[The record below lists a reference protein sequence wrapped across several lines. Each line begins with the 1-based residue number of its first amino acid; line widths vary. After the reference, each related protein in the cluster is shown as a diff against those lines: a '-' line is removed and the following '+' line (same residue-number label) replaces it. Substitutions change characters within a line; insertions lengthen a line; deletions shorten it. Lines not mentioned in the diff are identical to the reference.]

1 MLSPSSNLR
10 KVNILLKAIDAAGKN
25 VDYYALDL
33 SQPELER
40 TLSAVP
46 PGTFKHV
53 SCYGLYG
60 TYDDGLA
67 WLKTPAIREKP
78 KTVLSL
84 GSSIGNFSRPDA
96 AGFLHNFAEVLKGPH
111 DALLIGLDGCKDH
124 DTVYAA
130 YNDKEGVTRRF
141 YENGLLNANRILG
154 YDAFDL
160 KQWDIVGEYKDVEG
174 RHEAFIVPREAIVI
188 EGAKCRSGEKIRIE
202 EAYKYSDQEAHQ
214 LWSDAGLQEK
224 HIFRNDSVK
233 YGKHDVDV
241 SFLFPMYPAFDR
253 SLALKIR
260 SDLCMWR
267 WPMCCRSYTYETSR
281 FLVGELEKLTI

>member
-1 MLSPSSNLR
+1 MLTYASNLR
-10 KVNILLKAIDAAGKN
+10 KVNILLKAIDAAGKK

-46 PGTFKHV
+46 LGTFKHV

-67 WLKTPAIREKP
+67 WLKTPAIRAKP

-96 AGFLHNFAEVLKGPH
+96 ASFLHNFADVLKGPH

-130 YNDKEGVTRRF
+130 YNDKEGITRKF

-154 YDAFDL
+154 FEAFDL
-160 KQWDIVGEYKDVEG
+160 KQWDIVGEYKDIEG
-174 RHEAFIVPREAIVI
+174 RHEAFIVPRQDIVI
-188 EGAKCRSGEKIRIE
+188 EGATCRSGEKIRIE
-202 EAYKYSDQEAHQ
+202 EAYKYSDEEASR
-214 LWSDAGLQEK
+214 LWEGAGLQEK
-224 HIFRNDSVK
+224 HIFRNGRTE
-233 YGKHDVDV
+233 YGKHDDV
-241 SFLFPMYPAFDR
+241 LCFAFR
-253 SLALKIR
+253 FCFQCTPHSTGV
-260 SDLCMWR
+260 
-267 WPMCCRSYTYETSR
+267 WPWKS
-281 FLVGELEKLTI
+281 

>member
-1 MLSPSSNLR
+1 MLNHSSNLR

-46 PGTFKHV
+46 PATFKHV

-67 WLKTPAIREKP
+67 WLQTPEIRAKP

-96 AGFLHNFAEVLKGPH
+96 AGFLHSFAEVLNGPH

-130 YNDKEGVTRRF
+130 YNDKEGVTRKF

-154 YDAFDL
+154 YEAFDL
-160 KQWDIVGEYKDVEG
+160 KQWDIIGEFRDVEG
-174 RHEAFIVPREAIVI
+174 RHEAFIVPRQGVVI
-188 EGAKCRSGEKIRIE
+188 EGATCRKGEKIRIE
-202 EAYKYSDQEAHQ
+202 DAYKYSDAQAFQ
-214 LWSDAGLQEK
+214 LWEKAGLTEK
-224 HIFRNDSVK
+224 HIFRNERTK

-241 SFLFPMYPAFDR
+241 SFLFSIYPAFGFER
-253 SLALKIR
+253 RGWLEKMR
-260 SDLCMWR
+260 SDLCR
-267 WPMCCRSYTYETSR
+267 VPLRTLFNVLSI
-281 FLVGELEKLTI
+281 LHL